1 MPQIWFYSLVSVFV
15 VSLISLS
22 GVIALSLSLDRL
34 KKILI
39 FLVSFSAGAM
49 LGDVFFHILP
59 ELAEGRGLGG
69 LTPFLFIGGI
79 ILFFILE
86 KYIHWTH
93 CHEPLSEKH
102 PHHLAA
108 MNLLGDG
115 LHNLID
121 GLMIAASY
129 IISLPLGIA
138 TTLAIV
144 LHEIPQEIGDFGV
157 LLHAG
162 FTKRKAIAFNLISAV
177 MAIIGTVI
185 GLLLAERSEAF
196 AAAILPVTAASFIY
210 IATADL
216 IPELHK
222 ETKMSKS
229 FVQLVSLLLGA
240 ATMYLLTFM
249 E

>member
-1 MPQIWFYSLVSVFV
+1 MAQIWTYSLISVLAVSLVS
-15 VSLISLS
+15 LAGI
-22 GVIALSLSLDRL
+22 ITLSLSLERL

-49 LGDVFFHILP
+49 LGDVFFHIMP
-59 ELAEGRGLGG
+59 EISEAQGFAG
-69 LTPFLFIGGI
+69 LTPILFIGGI
-79 ILFFILE
+79 LLFFILE

-93 CHEPLSEKH
+93 CHEPLSEQH

-108 MNLLGDG
+108 MNLFGDG
-115 LHNLID
+115 LHNFID

-129 IISLPLGIA
+129 IISIPLGLA

-144 LHEIPQEIGDFGV
+144 FHEIPQEIGEFGV
-157 LLHAG
+157 LLHSG
-162 FTKRKAIAFNLISAV
+162 FTKKKAIFFNLISAA

-185 GLLLAERSEAF
+185 GLMLADRSDAF
-196 AAAILPVTAASFIY
+196 AAAILPITAASFIY

-222 ETKMSKS
+222 ETKMSRS
-229 FVQLVSLLLGA
+229 FIQLISLLLGVA
-240 ATMYLLTFM
+240 AMYLLTFM

>member
-1 MPQIWFYSLVSVFV
+1 MPQIWLYSLTSVLLVSLVS
-15 VSLISLS
+15 LAGI
-22 GVIALSLSLDRL
+22 ITLSLSLDRL
-34 KKILI
+34 KKVLI

-49 LGDVFFHILP
+49 LGDLFFHLLP
-59 ELAEGRGLGG
+59 EIAETQGFGG
-69 LTPFLFIGGI
+69 LTPVLFIGGML
-79 ILFFILE
+79 LFFILE

-93 CHEPLSEKH
+93 CHEPLSDQH
-102 PHHLAA
+102 PHHLAT
-108 MNLLGDG
+108 MNLFGDG
-115 LHNLID
+115 LHNFID

-144 LHEIPQEIGDFGV
+144 FHEIPQEIGEFGV

-162 FTKRKAIAFNLISAV
+162 FSKGKAIFYNLISAG
-177 MAIIGTVI
+177 MAIIGTLI
-185 GLLLAERSEAF
+185 GLMLAEKSDAF
-196 AAAILPVTAASFIY
+196 AAAILPITAASFIY

-222 ETKMSKS
+222 ETKMTRS
-229 FVQLVSLLLGA
+229 FIQLISLILGA
-240 ATMYLLTFM
+240 VAMYLLTFM